1 MEIATLVGARLI
13 QFSAALILFG
23 APMFFLYGFEAG
35 SSPTAIAER
44 SRWQRPIVLTAAV
57 FAFLGAFVWIF
68 SETAAVSDDPND
80 AFNAAALWLILSKT
94 HFGHAALARIALLI
108 VSIGAALCVRRPR
121 TLWVVQTLLGGGIV
135 ASFAWTGH
143 GATSRG
149 AVGMIHLAADLLH
162 LLTAG
167 IWIGALL
174 SLVVLIVRSN
184 NSRAFEAVRAAQFG
198 LDRFS
203 AIGVLVVAVLV
214 LSGLVNSWFLIA
226 PHWHALLTTP
236 YGILLLVKL
245 ALFVSMLGLAALNRY
260 WAAPSLRD
268 SLNHQCPTR
277 QSLHA
282 LRTIVATETGLALLV
297 LISVSILG
305 MLVPPVSGP

>member
-1 MEIATLVGARLI
+1 METAALVGARLV

-23 APMFFLYGFEAG
+23 APLFFLYGFESGG
-35 SSPTAIAER
+35 SQTTITER
-44 SRWQRPIVLTAAV
+44 LRWQRPLVLTAAV
-57 FAFLGAFVWIF
+57 LALFGALAWIIA
-68 SETAAVSDDPND
+68 ETAAVSDDPND
-80 AFNAAALWLILSKT
+80 AFNAAALWLVLSAT
-94 HFGHAALARIALLI
+94 HFGHAALARIASLI
-108 VSIGAALCVRRPR
+108 VSIGTSVCVRRPR
-121 TLWVVQTLLGGGIV
+121 ALWVVQTLLGGGIV

-143 GATSRG
+143 GAMSRG

-167 IWIGALL
+167 IWIGAIF
-174 SLVVLIVRSN
+174 SLVVLVIRSN
-184 NSRAFEAVRAAQFG
+184 NSRALEAIRAVQFG

-203 AIGVLVVAVLV
+203 AIGVLVVAVLI

-226 PHWHALLTTP
+226 PHWHALLTTL
-236 YGILLLVKL
+236 YGIILLVKL
-245 ALFVSMLGLAALNRY
+245 ALFVGMLGLAALNRY

-268 SLNHQCPTR
+268 SLNHQSPTR

-282 LRTIVATETGLALLV
+282 LRTTLVTETGLALLV

-305 MLVPPVSGP
+305 MLVPPVSGA

>member
-1 MEIATLVGARLI
+1 METATLVGARLI

-23 APMFFLYGFEAG
+23 APVFFLYGFESGG
-35 SSPTAIAER
+35 SQTTIAER
-44 SRWQRPIVLTAAV
+44 LRWQRPIVLTAAV
-57 FAFLGAFVWIF
+57 LALLGALVWIF
-68 SETAAVSDDPND
+68 SETSAVSDDPND
-80 AFNAAALWLILSKT
+80 ALNAAALWLILSAT

-108 VSIGAALCVRRPR
+108 VSIGTSLCVRRPR
-121 TLWVVQTLLGGGIV
+121 ALWIVQTLLGGGIV

-143 GATSRG
+143 GAMSRG

-167 IWIGALL
+167 IWIGALF
-174 SLVVLIVRSN
+174 SLVVLMIRSN
-184 NSRAFEAVRAAQFG
+184 DSRASEAVRAAQFG

-203 AIGVLVVAVLV
+203 AIGVLVVAVLI

-226 PHWHALLTTP
+226 PHWHALLTTL
-236 YGILLLVKL
+236 YGIILLVKF
-245 ALFVSMLGLAALNRY
+245 ALFVGMLGLAALNRY

-268 SLNHQCPTR
+268 SLNHQSSIR

-282 LRTIVATETGLALLV
+282 LRTTLVAETGLALLV

-305 MLVPPVSGP
+305 MLVPPVSGA

>member
-1 MEIATLVGARLI
+1 METATLVGARLI

-23 APMFFLYGFEAG
+23 APVFFLYGFESGG
-35 SSPTAIAER
+35 SQTTIAER
-44 SRWQRPIVLTAAV
+44 LRWQRPIVLTAAV
-57 FAFLGAFVWIF
+57 LALLGALVWIF
-68 SETAAVSDDPND
+68 SETSAVSDDPND
-80 AFNAAALWLILSKT
+80 ALNAAALWLILSAT

-108 VSIGAALCVRRPR
+108 VSIGTSLCVRRPR
-121 TLWVVQTLLGGGIV
+121 ALWIVQTLLGGGIV

-143 GATSRG
+143 GAMSRG

-167 IWIGALL
+167 IWIGALF
-174 SLVVLIVRSN
+174 SLVVLMIRSN
-184 NSRAFEAVRAAQFG
+184 DSRASEAVRAAQFG

-203 AIGVLVVAVLV
+203 AIGVLVVAVLI

-226 PHWHALLTTP
+226 PHWRALLTTL
-236 YGILLLVKL
+236 YGIILLVKF
-245 ALFVSMLGLAALNRY
+245 ALFVGMLGLAALNRY

-268 SLNHQCPTR
+268 SLNHQSSIR

-282 LRTIVATETGLALLV
+282 LRTTLVAETGLALLV

-305 MLVPPVSGP
+305 MLVPPVSGA

>member
-1 MEIATLVGARLI
+1 METAALVGARLI

-23 APMFFLYGFEAG
+23 APLFFLYGFESGG
-35 SSPTAIAER
+35 SQTTITER
-44 SRWQRPIVLTAAV
+44 FRWQRPIVLTAAV
-57 FAFLGAFVWIF
+57 LALFGALAWIF

-80 AFNAAALWLILSKT
+80 AVNAAALWLILSAT
-94 HFGHAALARIALLI
+94 HFGHAALARLALLI
-108 VSIGAALCVRRPR
+108 VSIGTSLCVRRPR
-121 TLWVVQTLLGGGIV
+121 ALWVVQTLLGGGIV

-143 GATSRG
+143 GAMSRG

-167 IWIGALL
+167 IWIGALF
-174 SLVVLIVRSN
+174 SLVVLMIRSN
-184 NSRAFEAVRAAQFG
+184 NSRASEAVRAAQFG

-203 AIGVLVVAVLV
+203 AIGVLVVAVLI

-226 PHWHALLTTP
+226 PHWHALLTTL
-236 YGILLLVKL
+236 YGIILLVKL
-245 ALFVSMLGLAALNRY
+245 ALFVGMLGLATLNRY

-268 SLNHQCPTR
+268 SLNHQSPTR

-282 LRTIVATETGLALLV
+282 LRTTLVAETGLALLV

-305 MLVPPVSGP
+305 MLVPPVSGA

>member
-1 MEIATLVGARLI
+1 METAALVGARLV

-23 APMFFLYGFEAG
+23 APLFFLYGFESGG
-35 SSPTAIAER
+35 SQTTITER
-44 SRWQRPIVLTAAV
+44 LRWQRPLVLTAAV
-57 FAFLGAFVWIF
+57 LALFGALAWIIA
-68 SETAAVSDDPND
+68 ETAAVSDDPND
-80 AFNAAALWLILSKT
+80 AFNAAALWLILSAT
-94 HFGHAALARIALLI
+94 HFGHAALARIASLI
-108 VSIGAALCVRRPR
+108 VSIGTSVCVRRPR
-121 TLWVVQTLLGGGIV
+121 ALWVVQTLLGGGIV

-143 GATSRG
+143 GAMSRG

-167 IWIGALL
+167 IWIGALF
-174 SLVVLIVRSN
+174 SLVVLMIRSN
-184 NSRAFEAVRAAQFG
+184 NLRASEAIRAVQFG

-203 AIGVLVVAVLV
+203 AIGVLVVAVLI

-226 PHWHALLTTP
+226 PHWHALLTTL
-236 YGILLLVKL
+236 YGIILLVKL
-245 ALFVSMLGLAALNRY
+245 ALFVGMLGLAALNRY

-268 SLNHQCPTR
+268 SLNHQSPTR

-282 LRTIVATETGLALLV
+282 LRTTLVTETGLALLV

-305 MLVPPVSGP
+305 MLVPPVSGA